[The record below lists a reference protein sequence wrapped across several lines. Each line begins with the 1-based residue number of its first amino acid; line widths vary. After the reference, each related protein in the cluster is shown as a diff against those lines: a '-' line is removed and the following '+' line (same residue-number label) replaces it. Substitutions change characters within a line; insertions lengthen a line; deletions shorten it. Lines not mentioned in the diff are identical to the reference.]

1 MLKSD
6 FNKSL
11 IENLNKE
18 NMDPVLKDLMNRL
31 LDNFMH
37 NEHEVMEKS
46 TIDSIFEEVLS
57 DD

>member
-1 MLKSD
+1 MKKSD